1 MQLIRD
7 LKMFVWCHPMLTNI
21 ITFGYV
27 VLFGVILSLSLI
39 IAHKNEEIEMLNHL
53 VEHQYS
59 NSTKIEQ
66 SPYNRKH
73 KKKYNFIRV
82 PLR

>member
-7 LKMFVWCHPMLTNI
+7 LKMFVWCHPKLTNI

-27 VLFGVILSLSLI
+27 VLIGVIISLSLI
-39 IAHKNEEIEMLNHL
+39 IAHKNEEIDMLNHL

-59 NSTKIEQ
+59 TKIEH
-66 SPYNRKH
+66 SPYSLKH

-82 PLR
+82 PHR

>member
-7 LKMFVWCHPMLTNI
+7 LKMFVWCHPTLTNI

-27 VLFGVILSLSLI
+27 LLIGVILSLSLI
-39 IAHKNEEIEMLNHL
+39 IAHKNEEIKMLNHL

-66 SPYNRKH
+66 SPYSRKH